1 MMKTRQQ
8 AARELE
14 NMDYEENTNRA
25 SGDRHCDTAVSTNM
39 ETSPR
44 SRPERSEEMDRGSYD
59 NEADDERAPRHN
71 YSMPHRPHEDFA
83 RHTETSQSFKLS
95 LPIFDGRNKWR
106 TFIRQYE
113 AITFRWNNR
122 KKLQYLLSCLQGDAA
137 DFVFNL
143 EEDVLEDY
151 YALTDEL
158 DRRFHI
164 RETRQTKVRKF
175 YSRKLRKEES
185 IREYAADLKR
195 LIREAYPSGIS
206 RQNQEDMSIR
216 QFFDG
221 LEDEDLRYYVDYLK
235 SPETLDEAVNLVY
248 EYDDYRNIK
257 RERVTK
263 KRPEMDRRHS
273 EKSQDYKRREDIN
286 KLSERSK
293 PTKSHDEPSKTTE
306 QAGLTAAIQNLSKLF
321 QEFLAI
327 ESKADDKKKVSCYK
341 CHQEGHYANAC
352 PEKSFGVRHLE
363 DFSEPEEE
371 NENKEQLN

>member
-1 MMKTRQQ
+1 MMRTRQQ

-14 NMDYEENTNRA
+14 NMDVEETSNRA
-25 SGDRHCDTAVSTNM
+25 SGDRHHDTAFSKDM
-39 ETSPR
+39 GTSPR
-44 SRPERSEEMDRGSYD
+44 SRLGTSEERNREYYLGAYD
-59 NEADDERAPRHN
+59 YERAPRHN
-71 YSMPHRPHEDFA
+71 YSMPHENFE
-83 RHTETSQSFKLS
+83 RHTETSPSFKLT

-137 DFVFNL
+137 DFAFNL
-143 EEDVLEDY
+143 EEDVLDDY
-151 YALTDEL
+151 YALTEEL
-158 DRRFHI
+158 ERRFHV

-175 YSRKLRKEES
+175 YSRKLRKDES

-257 RERVTK
+257 RERSTK
-263 KRPEMDRRHS
+263 KRPEMDRHHS

-293 PTKSHDEPSKTTE
+293 FTKSPDEPSRTTE
-306 QAGLTAAIQNLSKLF
+306 QAGLTAAIRNLSKLF
-321 QEFLAI
+321 SRI
-327 ESKADDKKKVSCYK
+327 
-341 CHQEGHYANAC
+341 
-352 PEKSFGVRHLE
+352 FGCRIQ
-363 DFSEPEEE
+363 S
-371 NENKEQLN
+371 